1 MANAAPDALLFINL
15 HSRDLLDASLY
26 SDDTPLS
33 AIAHRVVLEITERA
47 ALDDVEDARARVA
60 KLRGLGYRIAVDDL
74 GAGYA
79 GLTSFVT
86 LEPELVKLDMTL
98 VRDIEAHPMKQALVR
113 AVTLLC
119 RELGLLVVAEGVETV
134 RERDAV
140 IECGCN
146 LVQGYFVAK
155 PGRPFPAHAW

>member
-1 MANAAPDALLFINL
+1 
-15 HSRDLLDASLY
+15 
-26 SDDTPLS
+26 
-33 AIAHRVVLEITERA
+33 
-47 ALDDVEDARARVA
+47 VEDARASVA
-60 KLRGLGYRIAVDDL
+60 RLRSLGYRIAVDDL

-98 VRDIEAHPMKQALVR
+98 VRDIESHPMKQALVR

-119 RELGLLVVAEGVETV
+119 RELGLLVVAEGVETGS
-134 RERDAV
+134 ERDAV

-155 PGRPFPAHAW
+155 PGRPFPAHSW